1 MVGGFV
7 FPGQGSQSVG
17 MLKDLA
23 DIYPAVRDTFAEAS
37 EALGY
42 DLWSLVQ
49 SGPSEALDRT
59 EKTQPA
65 LLAAGVAVWRV
76 WIAHGGALPAW
87 VAGHSLGE
95 YTALVCAG
103 ALPFREAVT
112 LCADRGRYMQ
122 EAVPP
127 GAGKMAAILGLDDEA
142 VARACDGAAGVGE
155 VVSCANFNAPGQI
168 VIAGDTS
175 AVEAAVLR
183 ARDLGARRAVMLPV
197 SVPSHCALM
206 RAAALRL
213 QERLQTV
220 RIGAPAIPVVHNTDV
235 RSHRDPEEIARVLTE
250 QLFKPVRWVE
260 VIRRL
265 CREGVDALVECG
277 PGRVLAGLCK
287 RIDPGLKTFVTHT
300 PKDLENALR
309 EMR

>member
-23 DIYPAVRDTFAEAS
+23 ETYPAVRDTFAEAS

-42 DLWSLVQ
+42 DLWALVQ

-76 WIAHGGALPAW
+76 WIAEWGARPAW

-142 VARACDGAAGVGE
+142 VARACDGAGVGQ

-206 RAAALRL
+206 RPAALRL

-220 RIGAPAIPVVHNTDV
+220 RIEAPAIPVVHNTDV
-235 RSHRDPEEIARVLTE
+235 CSHGNPAEIARVLSE

-265 CREGVDALVECG
+265 CREGIDAVVECG
-277 PGRVLAGLCK
+277 PGRILAGLCK
-287 RIDPGLKTFVTHT
+287 RIEPGLKTFITDT
-300 PKDLENALR
+300 PKDLENALE

>member
-1 MVGGFV
+1 MTSG
-7 FPGQGSQSVG
+7 
-17 MLKDLA
+17 
-23 DIYPAVRDTFAEAS
+23 R
-37 EALGY
+37 
-42 DLWSLVQ
+42 WSRKARR
-49 SGPSEALDRT
+49 EALDRT

-76 WIAHGGALPAW
+76 WIAEGGARPAW

-103 ALPFREAVT
+103 ALPFRAAVT

-142 VARACDGAAGVGE
+142 VARACDGAGVGE

-206 RAAALRL
+206 RPAALRL

-220 RIGAPAIPVVHNTDV
+220 RIEAPAIPVVHNADV
-235 RSHRDPEEIARVLTE
+235 CSHGDPEEIAWVLCE
-250 QLFKPVRWVE
+250 QLLKPVRWVE

-265 CREGVDALVECG
+265 RREGVDAVVECG

-287 RIDPGLKTFVTHT
+287 RIDPGLKTFVTDT
-300 PKDLENALR
+300 PKDFENALG

>member
-1 MVGGFV
+1 MVLGFV

-23 DIYPAVRDTFAEAS
+23 KTYPAVRDTFAEAS
-37 EALGY
+37 EVLRY
-42 DLWSLVQ
+42 DLWTLVQ
-49 SGPSEALDRT
+49 EGSAEALDRT

-65 LLAAGVAVWRV
+65 LLAGGVAVWRI
-76 WIAHGGALPAW
+76 WTAEEGPRPAF

-127 GAGKMAAILGLDDEA
+127 GAGKMAAILGLDDDA
-142 VARACDGAAGVGE
+142 VARACEGAGIGE
-155 VVSCANFNAPGQI
+155 IVSCANFNAPAQV
-168 VIAGDTS
+168 VIAGNAQ
-175 AVEAAVLR
+175 AVDAAVLR
-183 ARDLGARRAVMLPV
+183 ATDLGAWRARVLAV

-206 RAAALRL
+206 RPAAQRL
-213 QERLQTV
+213 KERLQTV
-220 RIGAPAIPVVHNTDV
+220 RIEAPAIPVVHNADV
-235 RSHRDPEEIARVLTE
+235 CSHRDPEEIARVLCE
-250 QLFKPVRWVE
+250 QLFQPVRWVE

-265 CREGVDALVECG
+265 CQEGVDAVVECG

-287 RIDPGLKTFVTHT
+287 RIEPGLKTFVTDT
-300 PKDLENALR
+300 PKDLENALA
-309 EMR
+309 EMK